1 MGVRLTNTSV
11 ATYDTS
17 VTVEIHDKDGGDDN
31 DTFDILSPGYT
42 IEFLGDQSDIFD
54 NIITS
59 NARCNLIINSD
70 ETQSFFDDLIG
81 GNEGRFFVRILVNG
95 AIVFI
100 GKIIQDNITLEDAAE
115 PLLAF
120 TAIDTITDLK
130 SKDFNMILSP
140 FTILSVKDIFS
151 YLINEMPIA
160 WLYPSSGPLWGFQSD
175 IIPNVPSYDGNLMEV
190 MRVHHY
196 FFEEKNREQK
206 VWNCY
211 DVLDE
216 LLKRLNCSIRN
227 IYGIFWITGME
238 GIHSTRL
245 TNLHYYDVNGDFVAS
260 TSPSLTSLNIGPKS
274 LAGGVFNY
282 QSGYKRLIW
291 ESDKEYSNRGFG
303 SGIYWTLFYPADV
316 TPEFKIIGIA
326 DAGLLYKIKVN
337 VNVQSIAKTD
347 VNTPT
352 NEFFYVKL
360 IIKEKRI
367 SDNAEVELFD
377 DSYLIPTIVGDYFY
391 EFPVPEKYYDR
402 EIIVS
407 VDHTEFDEAF
417 NIDQLVFNVNIN
429 LTETGQK
436 YDSIKVISTIE
447 DSTNPGLKEIKT
459 KGNHHN
465 GNDLVKF
472 KYYETLTDGIETTKE
487 FKFSGGSSW
496 IPYEQLI
503 TESQLKRLGN
513 THILE
518 ISYND
523 FWYHD
528 VFHNITY
535 KGVDYYIIG
544 LVHNLHQDT
553 TNFILFKKNGIHLGT
568 ITTEEEVPYEIDS
581 NNVVSTIIGN
591 YALLNQTSLYYEEFF
606 DVATNYVTLTD
617 FSMEFEVDVD
627 DTYTIN
633 TKWII
638 YINGV
643 KQRYLNGTLVNRTF
657 KFDVDN
663 NRIYFFKGAGNVAH
677 IEVFKYY

>member
-130 SKDFNMILSP
+130 SKDFNTFSGKA
-140 FTILSVKDIFS
+140 KDIFT
-151 YLINEMPIA
+151 YIFNEMPVA

-175 IIPNVPSYDGNLMEV
+175 IVPNVPIYDGNLMEILNIPN
-190 MRVHHY
+190 Y
-196 FFEEKNREQK
+196 FYEEKNREKK

-216 LLKRLNCSIRN
+216 ILKRMNCSIRS
-227 IYGIFWITGME
+227 IYGIFWITGLE
-238 GIHSTRL
+238 GIHNTRL

-282 QSGYKRLIW
+282 QSGYKRIIW
-291 ESDKEYSNRGFG
+291 DADKEYSNRGFG
-303 SGIYWTLFYPADV
+303 AGIYWTLFYPAPI
-316 TPEFKIIGIA
+316 TPEFKTIGIA
-326 DAGLLYKIKVN
+326 DATILYKVKVN
-337 VNVQSIAKTD
+337 VNVQSITKTD
-347 VNTPT
+347 PT
-352 NEFFYVKL
+352 FPINEFFYVKL
-360 IIKEKRI
+360 NVKEKRI
-367 SDNAEVELFD
+367 SDNAETVLID
-377 DSYLIPTIVGDYFY
+377 DDLYLIPTIVGDYFY
-391 EFPVPEKYYDR
+391 EFSLFSAAYDR
-402 EIIVS
+402 EIIAS
-407 VDHTEFDEAF
+407 IDHQEFDPAE
-417 NIDQLVFNVNIN
+417 NIDLLLFNVNIN

-447 DSTNPGLKEIKT
+447 DSTNPGIKVINT

-472 KYYETLTDGIETTKE
+472 KFYENLTDGIENTRE
-487 FKFSGGSSW
+487 FKFSGGASW

-535 KGVDYYIIG
+535 KGIDYYIIG

-553 TNFILFKKNGIHLGT
+553 TNFILFKKNDVQSGT
-568 ITTEEEVPYEIDS
+568 ITTEEEVPYEIDI
-581 NNVVSTIIGN
+581 NNTVSTIIGN
-591 YALLNQTSLYYEEFF
+591 FRLLNQTSLYYEEFEN
-606 DVATNYVTLTD
+606 VATNYVTLTD
-617 FSMEFEVDVD
+617 FSMEFEVNVD
-627 DTYTIN
+627 DDLTN
-633 TKWII
+633 KTKWLI

-643 KQRYLNGTLVNRTF
+643 RQRYLNGTLVNRTF